1 MKNKAAR
8 DKFMAIIK
16 EQAEQYKHYNRS
28 VEWIKKLLKKPNPD
42 YEIANK
48 MAKEAAKKLRI
59 EIDD

>member
-16 EQAEQYKHYNRS
+16 EQTEEYKDYNRS
-28 VEWIKKLLKKPNPD
+28 VEWIKKLLKNPNPD

>member
-1 MKNKAAR
+1 MKNEAAR

-16 EQAEQYKHYNRS
+16 EQAEEYKNYNRS
-28 VEWIKKLLKKPNPD
+28 VEWIKKLLKNPNPD

-59 EIDD
+59 QIDD

>member
-16 EQAEQYKHYNRS
+16 EQEEQYKNYNRS
-28 VEWIKKLLKKPNPD
+28 VEWIKKLLKNPNPD

-48 MAKEAAKKLRI
+48 MAKEAARKLRI
-59 EIDD
+59 EIDE

>member
-16 EQAEQYKHYNRS
+16 EQAEEYKDYNRS
-28 VEWIKKLLKKPNPD
+28 VEWIKKLLKNPNPD

-48 MAKEAAKKLRI
+48 MAQEAAKKLRI

>member
-48 MAKEAAKKLRI
+48 MAQEAAKKLRI
-59 EIDD
+59 EIDE

>member
-16 EQAEQYKHYNRS
+16 EQAEEYKNYNRS
-28 VEWIKKLLKKPNPD
+28 VEWIKKLLKNPNPD

-48 MAKEAAKKLRI
+48 MAKEAARKLRI
-59 EIDD
+59 EIDE

>member
-16 EQAEQYKHYNRS
+16 EQAEEYKDFNRS
-28 VEWIKKLLKKPNPD
+28 VEWVKKLLKKPNPR
-42 YEIANK
+42 YELVNK

-59 EIDD
+59 EIDE

>member
-8 DKFMAIIK
+8 DKYMAIIK

-28 VEWIKKLLKKPNPD
+28 VEWIKRLLKKPNPD

-48 MAKEAAKKLRI
+48 MAQEAAKKLRI

>member
-16 EQAEQYKHYNRS
+16 EQTEEYKDYNRS
-28 VEWIKKLLKKPNPD
+28 IEWIKKLLKNPNPED
-42 YEIANK
+42 EIANK

-59 EIDD
+59 GIDD

>member
-16 EQAEQYKHYNRS
+16 EQADEYKNYNRS
-28 VEWIKKLLKKPNPD
+28 VEWVKKLLKNPNPD

-59 EIDD
+59 EIDE

>member
-1 MKNKAAR
+1 MKNKEAR

-16 EQAEQYKHYNRS
+16 EQAAEYKDYNRS
-28 VEWIKKLLKKPNPD
+28 VEWIKKLLKNPNPD

-59 EIDD
+59 EIDE

>member
-16 EQAEQYKHYNRS
+16 EQAEEYKNYNRS
-28 VEWIKKLLKKPNPD
+28 VEWIKKLLKNPNPD

>member
-16 EQAEQYKHYNRS
+16 EQAEEYRNYNRS
-28 VEWIKKLLKKPNPD
+28 VEWIKKLLKNPNPD

-59 EIDD
+59 ETDE